1 MLFWTNNDKLLFVDF
16 QSFIS
21 SCSLKNFKQKPCK
34 RMSNLN
40 QFLFQKIVL
49 GSLKFHALERHEL
62 RSIIP
67 KVCQVKL
74 KTFQQ
79 KIVLFLSMK
88 AF

>member
-1 MLFWTNNDKLLFVDF
+1 
-16 QSFIS
+16 
-21 SCSLKNFKQKPCK
+21 
-34 RMSNLN
+34 MSNLN

>member
-1 MLFWTNNDKLLFVDF
+1 
-16 QSFIS
+16 
-21 SCSLKNFKQKPCK
+21 
-34 RMSNLN
+34 MSNLN

-62 RSIIP
+62 SIIP

-74 KTFQQ
+74 TKTFQQ